1 LSNVEEVMYYYI
13 MQRTQ
18 ISLTDAD
25 RALLDRQSSETGL
38 SISALI
44 RNAVQ
49 QSYGSIR
56 DLTND
61 LDLLR
66 SAFGAWTDQR
76 ESGEEY
82 VENLRQGTRL
92 DQMFS

>member
-1 LSNVEEVMYYYI
+1 MYYYI

-66 SAFGAWTDQR
+66 SAFGAWTAQR

>member
-1 LSNVEEVMYYYI
+1 

-49 QSYGSIR
+49 QSYGSIH

-66 SAFGAWTDQR
+66 SAFGGWTDQR
-76 ESGEEY
+76 ESGEGY